1 MLKCPG
7 DPAEVGYDSTAAPG
21 RAPPPQEDTVS
32 VRTTDR
38 RRNARVAA
46 AHPVAIRDRRGR
58 ILLRGRTSDLSESGL
73 FCLTEARRGLRLRGK
88 VILEVTLPA
97 GRPGR
102 LRHSPTR
109 TVRYAG
115 RITRTEEI
123 GQAVGM
129 AIELLERLS

>member
-1 MLKCPG
+1 
-7 DPAEVGYDSTAAPG
+7 
-21 RAPPPQEDTVS
+21 VS
-32 VRTTDR
+32 VRSAER

-58 ILLRGRTSDLSESGL
+58 LLLRARTSDISETGL

-88 VILEVTLPA
+88 VTLEVTVPA
-97 GRPGR
+97 GRRAR
-102 LRHSPTR
+102 LRHSRTR

-115 RITRTEEI
+115 RIVRTEEI
-123 GQAVGM
+123 GQVVGM